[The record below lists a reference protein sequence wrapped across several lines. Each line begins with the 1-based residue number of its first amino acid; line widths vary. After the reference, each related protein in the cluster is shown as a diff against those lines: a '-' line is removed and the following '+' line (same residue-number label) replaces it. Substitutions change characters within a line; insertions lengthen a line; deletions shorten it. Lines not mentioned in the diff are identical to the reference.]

1 MNNENLIGTLALVH
15 PHLANDPAK
24 KQGQV
29 GVVTYVGKQDNEIYM
44 SFPGRGDGVYQPDAV
59 LRLKDKAEILER
71 LVNDGDNMDV
81 NDFKDLYKVTILQDR
96 GTSTG
101 ILSALEIA
109 RDNPNIWDKTLEP
122 ASAAQKLQLD
132 KAFAR

>member
-15 PHLANDPAK
+15 PEFKNDPAR

-29 GVVTYVGKQDNEIYM
+29 GVITYVGKDDHKIYM
-44 SFPGRGDGVYQPDAV
+44 SFPGRGECVYDGEVIM
-59 LRLKDKAEILER
+59 RLKDKNAVLEA
-71 LVNDGDNMDV
+71 LVNEGDHMDV

-101 ILSALEIA
+101 LLSALEIA
-109 RDNPNIWDKTLEP
+109 RDNPKIWDKTLE
-122 ASAAQKLQLD
+122 SAWLSQNL
-132 KAFAR
+132 KAEKVLVR